1 MFVETFRKTAL
12 AALLCGA
19 GSCAVAAVTA
29 GTYEGQAM
37 GKLSMVKAA
46 VTLDAEGRLTDV
58 KLDVSGET
66 PALGGA
72 AAEQMGP
79 AFVRHQSTAVDG
91 VSGATVS
98 SEAIRKAVTAA
109 IEKAGGDPKK
119 YDVKVARKI
128 GPSETMTADI
138 VVVGAGAS
146 GTAAALAAAESGAK
160 VIVLEKAPAVGGAG
174 QIASGLFAVDS
185 SLQKAKFKNNPELL
199 KQLTADELYKQLM
212 DYNHYLSNAK
222 ITRRVI
228 DQSASTVDWL
238 QGHGAKL
245 ELIDWNPQQGQ
256 NPYPIRW
263 RIYHRYQ
270 DNHTAF
276 VNMYK
281 SLEKMG
287 GKLLTSTR
295 AYDLEQDKDGNVTAV
310 IAEKA
315 DGGKLTI
322 KTKALV
328 LATGGYGGD
337 MKRLSEKMESK
348 QLTNRIA
355 WANNGEGI
363 DMALKAG
370 AQKMGE
376 NSALIHAAEFDGLT
390 TSSAGAHGMI
400 DSNLLVRVLK
410 TPLLWVD
417 PAGHRFC
424 NEELIYDTV
433 YWANAGYS
441 VGGKYFVV
449 VDGKTLD
456 AYTAD
461 KLPFE
466 VSGAGPAN
474 PPGKGDF
481 RAFAEE
487 AVRQGVGFKADTLEE
502 LAKKAGFDSGF
513 TKQVADYNKAVETKK
528 DPFGKPAEFL
538 QFGVKEGP
546 FYAFRAKVVSLSTL
560 GGLRVNENMQVL
572 DGDYRTIGGLYATGN
587 NAYGFYSTPS
597 YPPYQGLA
605 LGFAY
610 NSGRIAGMEAA
621 KAVKAANELIA
632 KRGLDGCLTLSDETR
647 PMTGGLILKQGDIEV
662 NCTVDTLLD
671 LSRSELAARVAE
683 VLFEG

>member
-66 PALGGA
+66 PALAGA

-390 TSSAGAHGMI
+390 TSSAGTHGMVE
-400 DSNLLVRVLK
+400 SNLLVRVLK

-433 YWANAGYS
+433 YWANAGFS

-466 VSGAGPAN
+466 VSGAGPDN
-474 PPGKGDF
+474 PKGKGDF
-481 RAFAEE
+481 RAFAED
-487 AVRQGVGFKADTLEE
+487 AVKQGVGFKADTLEE
-502 LAKKAGFDSGF
+502 LGKLTGFDKDF
-513 TKQVADYNKAVETKK
+513 PKQVAEYNKAVDTKK

-538 QFGVKEGP
+538 KFGVKEGP
-546 FYAFRAKVVSLSTL
+546 FYAFRVKVVSLSTL
-560 GGLRVNENMQVL
+560 GGVQVNENMQVL
-572 DGDYRTIGGLYATGN
+572 DGNYRRIGGLYAVGN
-587 NAYGFYSTPS
+587 NAYGFYSAPS

-621 KAVKAANELIA
+621 KAVKAA
-632 KRGLDGCLTLSDETR
+632 K
-647 PMTGGLILKQGDIEV
+647 
-662 NCTVDTLLD
+662 
-671 LSRSELAARVAE
+671 
-683 VLFEG
+683 